1 MFECVE
7 SSPLE
12 VTHMALIRTVL
23 TVLAL
28 AAGAVAFAPLTPRV
42 LTRGGAMQA
51 VEITKGVEFDTV
63 AREWR
68 MKWSPEDDKKSL
80 QEAQAVLDA
89 TLAEVKALP
98 GVNSVQRIVC
108 GGCLDFK
115 VVTSMALDD
124 FNKWEANDFAPES
137 SFLEKVKAIDGI
149 TFVET
154 QTFTLMPM

>member
-1 MFECVE
+1 MR
-7 SSPLE
+7 
-12 VTHMALIRTVL
+12 AL
-23 TVLAL
+23 
-28 AAGAVAFAPLTPRV
+28 
-42 LTRGGAMQA
+42 RGGSVKA

-115 VVTSMALDD
+115 VVTSMALDG

>member
-1 MFECVE
+1 MCVE

-68 MKWSPEDDKKSL
+68 MKWSPDNDKSSLAAVQAVVDKTLGELKSL
-80 QEAQAVLDA
+80 DG
-89 TLAEVKALP
+89 VK
-98 GVNSVQRIVC
+98 SVQRVVC
-108 GGCLDFK
+108 GGCL
-115 VVTSMALDD
+115 VRCGILLSR
-124 FNKWEANDFAPES
+124 S
-137 SFLEKVKAIDGI
+137 SYTCTLVNFLRS
-149 TFVET
+149 
-154 QTFTLMPM
+154 

>member
-1 MFECVE
+1 MRA
-7 SSPLE
+7 
-12 VTHMALIRTVL
+12 TALLLLV
-23 TVLAL
+23 AA
-28 AAGAVAFAPLTPRV
+28 AAGFHLPHAVPARSVRAL
-42 LTRGGAMQA
+42 RGGSMKA